1 MTSAEDLVQEA
12 GNYATL
18 TYGIGFERHRLGWLE
33 WMVAQLQ

>member
-1 MTSAEDLVQEA
+1 VTRWLRRDGLSR
-12 GNYATL
+12 YATL